1 MRRQGGETIPDH
13 DAKTLPAAKLV
24 GWLGEGAVDDVF
36 LWSGICLEDERDKKW
51 DGEGRKC

>member
-1 MRRQGGETIPDH
+1 VRRQGGETIADH